1 MGAHPASLEDR
12 GDREDLP
19 VAAAALA
26 TGAGIRLDRELLRG
40 RERTQAAAGDG
51 AVLARL
57 AEGPHDDCGPVRCG
71 GGRQCAQMQEKMRVM
86 SEARSS
92 QHPDAI
98 YKFVT
103 QRSDGD

>member
-57 AEGPHDDCGPVRCG
+57 AEGPHDDCGPVRC
-71 GGRQCAQMQEKMRVM
+71 
-86 SEARSS
+86 
-92 QHPDAI
+92 DAVVEGSVR
-98 YKFVT
+98 KFKKRCVSVRGSL
-103 QRSDGD
+103 QPAP